1 MLRLLLILL
10 AVAALVAV
18 LAPMLGSRSST
29 ARRLERLEQRNRELA
44 DENGRLT
51 RAVGAAEQA
60 MRALTHDPRLDQ
72 GLAVQID
79 IAIEDVKRVASGRPP
94 LGS

>member
-1 MLRLLLILL
+1 VLRLLLILL
-10 AVAALVAV
+10 AVAAVVAV
-18 LAPMLGSRSST
+18 LAPMLGSRTST

-79 IAIEDVKRVASGRPP
+79 IAIEDVKRVASGNPP